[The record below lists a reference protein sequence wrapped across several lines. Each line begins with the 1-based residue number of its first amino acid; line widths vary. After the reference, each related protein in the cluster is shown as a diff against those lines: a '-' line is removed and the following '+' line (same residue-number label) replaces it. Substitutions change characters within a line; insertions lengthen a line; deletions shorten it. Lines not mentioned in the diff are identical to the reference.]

1 MINWCKT
8 FFLLL
13 ALLLVNAGAQA
24 LECRPLGA
32 LKTGVE
38 TELRHSQGLL
48 WQISKSGQQPSYL
61 FGTMHVSDPEV
72 TTLPEPV
79 ATALADSDVFVME
92 ARLDTPEVMQFAQA
106 MFFADGTRLS
116 SLIDADLYKRAE
128 TILGKHGIPAI
139 AVDTLK
145 PWAAFITMNMPPQ
158 SGAPLD
164 MILMAEA
171 QAQGASVYGL
181 ESIMEQ
187 AAIFTDLPDAVQLQL
202 LADSICH
209 YDTIQN
215 DMERM
220 KSLYLARD
228 LAGLYSTRE
237 SYELHEDAVYQTLL
251 QSILQDRNLLMAER
265 MQTYLK
271 TGNAFV
277 AVGALHLPGEAG
289 ILSLLEQA
297 GYKVKSIY

>member
-1 MINWCKT
+1 MIKWCKK
-8 FFLLL
+8 FWLLL
-13 ALLLVNAGAQA
+13 VLLLVNASVQA

-32 LKTGVE
+32 LKTAVE
-38 TELRHSQGLL
+38 TDLRHSRGLL
-48 WQISKSGQQPSYL
+48 WQISKTGQKPSYL

-79 ATALADSDVFVME
+79 ASALANSDVFVME

-106 MFFADGTRLS
+106 MFFTDGTQLS
-116 SLIDADLYKRAE
+116 SLIDAELYQRAE

-139 AVDTLK
+139 VVDTLK
-145 PWAAFITMNMPPQ
+145 PWAAFVTMNMPPQ
-158 SGAPLD
+158 TGAPLD

-187 AAIFTDLPDAVQLQL
+187 AAIFTDLPDVVQLQL
-202 LADSICH
+202 LTDSICH

-237 SYELHEDAVYQTLL
+237 SYELHEDAAYQILL
-251 QSILQDRNLLMAER
+251 QSILQDRNQLMAER
-265 MQTYLK
+265 MQTYLE

-277 AVGALHLPGEAG
+277 AVGALHLPGDAG